1 MKRYLKHIFLALTA
15 TLMAVSC
22 LEELEIETPTF
33 GDEVVTLVPR
43 VQSFANRYVT
53 KSEYVGKETMISK
66 YTVLVFNKDGNLV
79 VEMEKKK
86 EEKAC
91 DEEKKDCKFLR
102 QEFCYCKFHQT
113 LALPDNVDRENI
125 EAYVKH
131 GVLKIKVPKLPVAKI
146 EDEKRVIE
154 VK

>member
-1 MKRYLKHIFLALTA
+1 MSTNAPAINVKENDHGYKIELAVPGMTKDDFKIHI
-15 TLMAVSC
+15 
-22 LEELEIETPTF
+22 
-33 GDEVVTLVPR
+33 
-43 VQSFANRYVT
+43 
-53 KSEYVGKETMISK
+53 
-66 YTVLVFNKDGNLV
+66 NKDGNLV

>member
-1 MKRYLKHIFLALTA
+1 MLPARKMNGHRLFPDFFNDFLETTVPEKMCTNAPAINVKENDHDYKIELAVPGMTKDDFKIHI
-15 TLMAVSC
+15 
-22 LEELEIETPTF
+22 
-33 GDEVVTLVPR
+33 
-43 VQSFANRYVT
+43 
-53 KSEYVGKETMISK
+53 
-66 YTVLVFNKDGNLV
+66 NKDGNLV

-86 EEKAC
+86 EEKC
-91 DEEKKDCKFLR
+91 GTEEDKKKECKYLR

-125 EAYVKH
+125 EAYVKN
-131 GVLKIKVPKLPVAKI
+131 GVLKIKVPKLPVTKI